1 MAICMTIDGASIGAM
16 PIRLPISLPIGLPI
30 SLPIGL
36 PIGRPT
42 AKLTGSIGLVGNV
55 DAGVPSEEA
64 YRLEGEAS

>member
-1 MAICMTIDGASIGAM
+1 M
-16 PIRLPISLPIGLPI
+16 PIG
-30 SLPIGL
+30 LPIGL

-42 AKLTGSIGLVGNV
+42 AKLTGRIGLVRNV